1 LGYHDCVPSL
11 HLIVPAFNE
20 TRVIRETL
28 ANIPRTVAGVDE
40 ITVVVVD
47 DGSFDDTAAQVLG
60 SGDSR
65 VVLLRHGIN
74 RGLGGALGTGLAYAR
89 QHDADYVVTY
99 DADGQH
105 APEDI
110 AAVVAP
116 LVAGQAEA
124 VIGSRLL
131 NPAGMPWYRVLGN
144 WGLNLFTYFVFGMW
158 TTDSQS
164 GLRGFSRR
172 AVAQIDVRLDRMEVS
187 SEFIKEIRRCRLR
200 FTEVPIRAIYSDYSL
215 AKGQRNRNAFNIL
228 IRLVLHRLMED

>member
-1 LGYHDCVPSL
+1 LGYHDRVPSL

-20 TRVIRETL
+20 ARVIATTL
-28 ANIPRTVAGVDE
+28 ANIPREVAGIDE
-40 ITVVVVD
+40 ISIVVVD
-47 DGSFDDTAAQVLG
+47 DGSSDDTAGEVLRVA
-60 SGDSR
+60 DPR
-65 VVLLRHGIN
+65 VVLLSHAIN
-74 RGLGGALGTGLAYAR
+74 RGLGAALGTGLDWAR
-89 QHDADYVVTY
+89 QHGADFVVTY

-110 AAVVAP
+110 GAVAAP
-116 LVAGQAEA
+116 LVAEQADA

-131 NPAGMPWYRVLGN
+131 NPAGMPWYRVAGN

-172 AVAQIDVRLDRMEVS
+172 ALHEIDVRMDRMEVS
-187 SEFIKEIRRCRLR
+187 SEFIKEIRRCKLR
-200 FTEVPIRAIYSDYSL
+200 YKEVPIRAIYSAYSL

>member
-1 LGYHDCVPSL
+1 MPSL

-20 TRVIRETL
+20 ARVIASTL
-28 ANIPRTVAGVDE
+28 ANLPREVAGVSE
-40 ITVVVVD
+40 ITVVVID
-47 DGSFDDTAAQVLG
+47 DGSSDDTGAEVLRV
-60 SGDSR
+60 GDPR
-65 VVLLRHGIN
+65 VILLRHAIN
-74 RGLGGALGTGLAYAR
+74 RGLGGALGTGLAWAR
-89 QHDADYVVTY
+89 RHGADFVVTY

-116 LVAGQAEA
+116 LVADEADA

-131 NPAGMPWYRVLGN
+131 DPSGMPWYRIAGN

-172 AVAQIDVRLDRMEVS
+172 ALEQIDVRMDRMEVS
-187 SEFIKEIRRCRLR
+187 SEFFKEIRRCRLR
-200 FTEVPIRAIYSDYSL
+200 FKEVPIRAIYSDYSL

-228 IRLVLHRLMED
+228 LRLVLHRLMED

>member
-1 LGYHDCVPSL
+1 VPSL

-20 TRVIRETL
+20 ARVIQQTL
-28 ANIPRTVAGVDE
+28 RSLPPHFAGVDSVT
-40 ITVVVVD
+40 IVVVD
-47 DGSFDDTAAQVLG
+47 DGSSDNTADEVLA

-89 QHDADYVVTY
+89 QNGADFVITF

-105 APEDI
+105 APED
-110 AAVVAP
+110 VERVLAP
-116 LVAGQAEA
+116 LVAGHADA

-131 NPAGMPWYRVLGN
+131 DPKGMPWYRVVGN
-144 WGLNLFTYFVFGMW
+144 WGLNVFTLFIFGMW

-164 GLRGFSRR
+164 GLRGFSR
-172 AVAQIDVRLDRMEVS
+172 AALEKIDIRMDRMEVS

-215 AKGQRNRNAFNIL
+215 AKGQRSVNGFNIL
-228 IRLVLHRLMED
+228 LRLVLHRLMED